1 MIKLFLWSKRPLPKF
16 VTFVIG
22 NYCAFSVTALLH
34 KIRFAWLVLF
44 HAHSLFVSSSL
55 PQYFYIMQLKR
66 DEFEENY
73 KQDRSEVPAQ

>member
-1 MIKLFLWSKRPLPKF
+1 MNNFYDQALFMVK
-16 VTFVIG
+16 TTTAECY

-34 KIRFAWLVLF
+34 KIRFVWLVLF